1 MQIPL
6 ANIDAAV
13 LEEVSIPLWIELF
26 EAVGW
31 PDSLAGKK
39 TGFTHDDLLE
49 AFQRDTPN
57 DDLLL
62 ALETLHDL
70 GTPAGRETINAVMA
84 DRHLPLDALLHGL
97 GERELALRLFLKQRQ
112 DGAFAE
118 VLSRA
123 QVQIQE
129 GEHRRFNDFVGNSGK
144 RVREP
149 KTKAKSLEDAIREH
163 CKASDLGDHVQVH
176 VFDDDDGTLM
186 FQIIRSHHTR
196 TPLAVI
202 PGSAGRATIKYRPVH
217 SDVVR
222 YESGIAR
229 LRITARAAS
238 MVEVYRKLFG
248 RVLFGDDTFFYGPP
262 VCSLRVLQDE
272 GQAALDRHRVYGVGR
287 VWMTECIWERSD
299 GQRLTI
305 RAADCFDM
313 IADLNLNISEG
324 ELLQA
329 KLKMQVTGK
338 SARPVIV
345 TVRAPSR
352 IEVSRAAQ
360 YEVLVNEVLDAIGIR
375 NARAVAREADLWSL
389 YPWRHPISAWRT
401 LLGGDTDALVN
412 AGVLNKILLD
422 AVTAPGHQG
431 AGRVLQAEPVSR
443 GEFFGVSQA
452 PEIPSQSLSATNLD
466 GLELDVEAFQ
476 AHLRKIL
483 GLSGA
488 VEKPTADGLL
498 DLGALQLG
506 DYSVRLT
513 YASRQ
518 PPAYAA
524 EVVNARAAAGSR
536 SVILLPGIGAE
547 VTGVASVILDNP
559 LPARNSLVRAITA
572 KLNLTEQLPAI
583 LTAPDKARLIV
594 DTRRGVIWYDR
605 IEVPDLKPGTHQ
617 FQFIEL
623 LARTAPGAV
632 SKDDLVKHLSCGRSD
647 GDQAA
652 RSAKAKA
659 KKAIGAALEA
669 AGIRFQDPFQ
679 SEDGCYRLTVL
690 SYIV

>member
-6 ANIDAAV
+6 ANIDSAV
-13 LEEVSIPLWIELF
+13 LEEVSIPLWTELF

-31 PDSLAGKK
+31 PGSLAAKKK

-49 AFQRDTPN
+49 AFQGGTPN
-57 DDLLL
+57 DELLL
-62 ALETLHDL
+62 ALETLHEL
-70 GTPAGRETINAVMA
+70 GTPKGRETINAVIT
-84 DRHLPLDALLHGL
+84 DRHLPLDALPHGL

-129 GEHRRFNDFVGNSGK
+129 GEHRRFNDFIGTSGM

-149 KTKAKSLEDAIREH
+149 KAKAKVLEDAIREF
-163 CKASDLGDHVQVH
+163 CKASDLGDHVQVR

-248 RVLFGDDTFFYGPP
+248 RVLFGDDTFFYGDP
-262 VCSLRVLQDE
+262 VCSLRVLQDDR
-272 GQAALDRHRVYGVGR
+272 QAALDRHRVYGVGR

-305 RAADCFDM
+305 RAADCFEM
-313 IADLNLNISEG
+313 IADLNLNITEG

-352 IEVSRAAQ
+352 IEVSRAQ
-360 YEVLVNEVLDAIGIR
+360 YEVLVNEVLDAVGIR
-375 NARAVAREADLWSL
+375 NSRAVTRETDLWSL
-389 YPWRHPISAWRT
+389 YPWQHPINTWRA
-401 LLGGDTDALVN
+401 LFGGDTDALVN

-422 AVTAPGHQG
+422 AVVAPEHPG

-452 PEIPSQSLSATNLD
+452 PEIPSRSLSATNLD
-466 GLELDVEAFQ
+466 GLELNVEAFQ

-488 VEKPTADGLL
+488 VEKPSDDGLL

-513 YASRQ
+513 YAVRQ
-518 PPAYAA
+518 PPANSAV
-524 EVVNARAAAGSR
+524 VVNARAAAGTH
-536 SVILLPGIGAE
+536 SVILLPGGGAE
-547 VTGVASVILDNP
+547 VTGVASAILDNP
-559 LPARNSLVRAITA
+559 LPARNSLVRAIA
-572 KLNLTEQLPAI
+572 ARLNLTEQLPAI
-583 LTAPDKARLIV
+583 LTAPEKARLIV
-594 DTRRGVIWYDR
+594 DTRRGAIWFDR
-605 IEVPDLKPGTHQ
+605 IEVPDLKAGTHQ
-617 FQFIEL
+617 FQFTEL
-623 LARTAPGAV
+623 LARNAPRAV
-632 SKDDLVKHLSCGRSD
+632 SKDALVKHLSCGRSD

-652 RSAKAKA
+652 RSAKTKA
-659 KKAIGAALEA
+659 KKAIAEALKA
-669 AGIRFQDPFQ
+669 AGVHFEDPFR
-679 SEDGCYRLTVL
+679 SENGCYRLTVL
-690 SYIV
+690 PYVV